1 MGGTRRSTVT
11 TLLIYGRLTGIYEL
25 PMELPFADEFPLVT
39 PDEIAV
45 RRRTIGNVEYK
56 EKIFR
61 TKFPKPPGQSLPDGY
76 LWVKWTEMDKVTL
89 SGPHRKWITELK
101 K

>member
-1 MGGTRRSTVT
+1 
-11 TLLIYGRLTGIYEL
+11 
-25 PMELPFADEFPLVT
+25 PQAT
-39 PDEIAV
+39 PDDIAV
-45 RRRTIGNVEYK
+45 PRRTSRTVEST
-56 EKIFR
+56 EKILR
-61 TKFPKPPGQSLPDGY
+61 ITVPNPPGQSLPDGY

>member
-1 MGGTRRSTVT
+1 MEQEDQ
-11 TLLIYGRLTGIYEL
+11 LLLHSSSDGRLKGIYEL
-25 PMELPFADEFPLVT
+25 PSELPFADEFPLGT

-45 RRRTIGNVEYK
+45 RRRTIGNVEYT

-61 TKFPKPPGQSLPDGY
+61 TKFPKAPGQSLPDGY
-76 LWVKWTEMDKVTL
+76 LWVKWSEMDKFTL